1 MSLKHGILG
10 LLSYE
15 DMTGYDLSK
24 YFEQSLSF
32 FWNAQKSQIYRD
44 LKNLEKKDLV
54 EYKVKHQEEKPDK
67 KIYSITKKGQKELV
81 NWINQYFKPDEN
93 KVRDPFLMRVFFS
106 AKGNTEKLKKALKDY
121 IKYNK
126 TYLKS
131 LEKVEDRFIKDKT
144 KNEDNDQFYW
154 YMTIRKGYYNLKANI
169 NWAEEVLEMMN
180 SL

>member
-44 LKNLEKKDLV
+44 LKDLEKKDLV
-54 EYKVKHQEEKPDK
+54 EYKVKHQEDKPDK

-106 AKGNTEKLKKALKDY
+106 AKGNTNKLKNALKEY

-131 LEKVEDRFIKDKT
+131 LENVEDKFIEDKT
-144 KNEDNDQFYW
+144 KKDDDQFYW
-154 YMTIRKGYYNLKANI
+154 YLTIKKGYYNLKANI
-169 NWAEEVLEMMN
+169 NWAEEVLEMIN